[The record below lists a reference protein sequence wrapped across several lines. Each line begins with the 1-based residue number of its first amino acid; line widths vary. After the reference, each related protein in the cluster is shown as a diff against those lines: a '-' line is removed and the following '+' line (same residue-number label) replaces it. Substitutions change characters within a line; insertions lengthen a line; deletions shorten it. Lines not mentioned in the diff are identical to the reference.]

1 MSDTRA
7 QFSVLK
13 QTAEPAVADAIARLI
28 DEGED
33 HELNRINALDFSK
46 HTGLDEE
53 RVISGFLHASR
64 LGLFDL
70 TWNVLCPGCG
80 GVLDAH
86 STLKS
91 LRHDDYN
98 CALCAAGYEASVDEQ
113 VEVAFT
119 VSPRVRRI
127 AAHDPNSLPIWEYFK
142 QIFWSSGV
150 DFNKES
156 FASLTDE
163 VVIDALELPAGE
175 KAVMLLQLPPQFV
188 IVFEPVTHSAQFI
201 DVQGE
206 PTKERQQLSLIYNKV
221 HAPTGTTTM
230 RPGPLRLALDN
241 QTDVRVLPS
250 VFIAADGLH
259 HLIGKRKPFLTA
271 KRMLTNQTFRDVYK
285 ADNLHVDQRLKIT
298 SLTFLFTDLK
308 GSTALY
314 ERVGDLAAF
323 DLVRAHFHALLEIIS
338 SEKGAVVKTIGD
350 AVMAT
355 FVRPEHAIVAGLRMR
370 AAMDALNAKRGTD
383 DLVVKIGIHE
393 GPCLAVMLNERQD
406 YFGQTVNIASRVQHL
421 AVSQAIF
428 ASGSVVTDPNG
439 SAILMNR
446 RVVPI
451 ARQAALRGITD
462 EFEVY
467 ELPLGASQDLAA
479 QGS

>member
-1 MSDTRA
+1 MSEIQA
-7 QFSVLK
+7 QISVLK
-13 QTAEPAVADAIARLI
+13 QTADPAVAAAIARLI
-28 DEGED
+28 DEGDD
-33 HELNRINALDFSK
+33 HELNRINVLDFSK
-46 HTGLDEE
+46 RTGLDEE

-86 STLKS
+86 SMLKS
-91 LRHDDYN
+91 LRHDDYH
-98 CALCAAGYEASVDEQ
+98 CGLCACGYEASVDEQ

-119 VSPRVRRI
+119 VSARVRRI
-127 AAHDPNSLPIWEYFK
+127 AAHDPTTPPIWEYSK

-150 DFNKES
+150 DLNKES

-163 VVIDALELPAGE
+163 VVLDALELPAGE
-175 KAVMLLQLPPQFV
+175 KAVLSLQLPGDFI
-188 IVFEPVTHSAQFI
+188 IVVEAGAPSAQFF

-206 PTKERQQLSLIYNKV
+206 PTKERQQLSLIYSKV
-221 HAPTGTTTM
+221 KTPTGGTVTL
-230 RPGPLRLALDN
+230 RPGPLRLSLDN
-241 QTDVRVLPS
+241 QAGVRVLPS
-250 VFIAADGLH
+250 VFIAADALH

-271 KRMLTNQTFRDVYK
+271 KRMLTNQTFRDVFK
-285 ADNLHVDQRLKIT
+285 ADNLNIDQRLKIT

-355 FVRPEHAIVAGLRMR
+355 FIRPEHAIVAGLRMR
-370 AAMDALNAKRGTD
+370 AAMDTLNAERGRD

-406 YFGQTVNIASRVQHL
+406 YFGQTVNIAARVQGL
-421 AVSQAIF
+421 STSQAIHITGTGVR
-428 ASGSVVTDPNG
+428 AAPVA
-439 SAILMNR
+439 AILDKEAIK
-446 RVVPI
+446 PI
-451 ARQAALRGITD
+451 QKQAALRGIAD
-462 EFEVY
+462 KIVVY
-467 ELPLGASQDLAA
+467 EIP
-479 QGS
+479 